1 MDFNDRFKEL
11 RKDIDI
17 IPEINGHNKKETDII
32 TQLSNYNYNDTIDKI
47 KEFEKIL
54 INQQNLNQILSK
66 NNSKQDTVKIES
78 FINDNSK
85 LIDQQ
90 FFKLKK
96 LNYDLKSIIQSNDKL
111 IKENEEYNNLIN
123 SKNYNDIAYKIR
135 EINKN
140 CSEINHFL
148 VNTGILDA

>member
-66 NNSKQDTVKIES
+66 NNSKQDTLKIES

-111 IKENEEYNNLIN
+111 IKENEEYNNLIT
-123 SKNYNDIAYKIR
+123 SKNYNDIAHKIR

>member
-90 FFKLKK
+90 FFKLKN

-123 SKNYNDIAYKIR
+123 SKNYNDIAHKIR

>member
-123 SKNYNDIAYKIR
+123 SKNYNDIAHKIR